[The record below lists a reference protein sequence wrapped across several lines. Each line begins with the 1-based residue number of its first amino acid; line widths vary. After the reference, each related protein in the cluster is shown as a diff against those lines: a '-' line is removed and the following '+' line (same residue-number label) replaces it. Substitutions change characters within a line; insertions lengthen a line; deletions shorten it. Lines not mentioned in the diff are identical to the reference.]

1 MNKTTATWLD
11 VCILIL
17 MLAVS
22 TVITTTSVSL
32 IVGDTASIA
41 QDKVL
46 FDAGSL
52 DYDTEEYRVE
62 TILLSSTRI
71 DMVYP
76 VDQLKVTYKD
86 KELTL
91 QCDKNAVLDNH
102 AIAKQIMSL
111 RDADTAAEL
120 FYSYPIS
127 MHMSYEKDTGKYTC
141 NIQIKEV
148 V

>member
-32 IVGDTASIA
+32 IVGDTANIA

-52 DYDTEEYRVE
+52 DYGTEDYKVE

-86 KELTL
+86 KGLTL

>member
-32 IVGDTASIA
+32 IVGDTANIA

-52 DYDTEEYRVE
+52 DYGTEEYKVE